1 MTAPIFSAQVW
12 RLQCHETLA
21 STSDLCLER
30 ARAGEP
36 AGLAVLAR
44 AQTRGRGTR
53 GRGWLAADGALALS
67 VLLRPGTGDAARASV
82 WPFVA
87 SVALHDALALTPRHR
102 QALRLKWPN
111 DVMLSAPPVPGRK
124 LAGIL
129 IERSPAAGGDAG
141 WLVLGFGA
149 NLAGA
154 PELADRPTACLAEL
168 GAAPGPR
175 VIADRLLDALAAR
188 CDEMHRDGFDAVR
201 QAWLARAYP
210 AGTPLAVR
218 TPAGETVGSFASI
231 AEDGTLLL
239 RVGGSLTRISTGDV
253 VLAGQGADP

>member
-1 MTAPIFSAQVW
+1 MPSCGGRIW

-21 STSDLCLER
+21 STSDTCIER
-30 ARAGEP
+30 ARKGEP
-36 AGLAVLAR
+36 AGLAVLAA

-53 GRGWLAADGALALS
+53 GRSWLAAEGALALS
-67 VLLRPGTGDAARASV
+67 VLLRPGAGLAGRASV

-87 SVALHDALALTPRHR
+87 SVALHDAFAMTPGHG

-111 DVMLSAPPVPGRK
+111 DVMLGERK

-129 IERSPAAGGDAG
+129 IERAPPTGSDAG

-149 NLAGA
+149 NLART
-154 PELADRPTACLAEL
+154 PDLADRPTACLAEL
-168 GAAPGPR
+168 GETPAPR
-175 VIADRLLDALAAR
+175 RIADRLLAALSAR
-188 CDEMHRDGFDAVR
+188 CEALDRDGFEAVR
-201 QAWLARAYP
+201 QAWLARAHP
-210 AGTPLAVR
+210 PGTPLAVR

-239 RVGGSLTRISTGDV
+239 EVGGSLARISTGEV
-253 VLAGQGADP
+253 MLAPASGG